1 MHGAGSLL
9 RSREQTRG
17 KVPQSQSYFRIP
29 SQSTRGEWEREPLH
43 CRMNQSLGERTSFKA
58 LRCLK
63 SSLGLSTGLPPEGSA
78 LSNPLRLILPQGRRD
93 LRGSSLEPRDLACL
107 LIAWQ
112 IKKLSPLRTSI
123 LAKATQTVRG

>member
-1 MHGAGSLL
+1 MRGAGSLL
-9 RSREQTRG
+9 RSREEG
-17 KVPQSQSYFRIP
+17 KVLQSQSHFGIP
-29 SQSTRGEWEREPLH
+29 SQSRQGEWEREPFH
-43 CRMNQSLGERTSFKA
+43 CRMNQSLGERTTFKA
-58 LRCLK
+58 LRRLK

-78 LSNPLRLILPQGRRD
+78 LPNPLRLILPQGRRD

-123 LAKATQTVRG
+123 LAKATQRVRG